1 MPLARAS
8 LFEVVMFATDAA
20 HTRSLALA
28 RARPQLAAKTNA
40 LRMSVRPRRMSIASA
55 DESPMAAGFASN
67 LASAAHNIV
76 RRGSTVAGIPSA
88 SSAPPSHNPLRRG
101 SIVGGMPSGSV
112 VKPLCIDEPPKPE
125 PAPAPTAKPLEG
137 DEDGLEDSAALRAVR
152 TSAALGL
159 RICHVALSDLL
170 IDQIAMEAEMSRVV
184 SAYHV
189 ITRSV
194 EALNPQSL
202 QLILQIKEPPE
213 LLAHVIEGALVLLE
227 PTLIRQNNEALEPPA
242 SRVPAAEAALH
253 PPRWAAL
260 DPIAASHALR
270 TLEVD
275 SISAAQ
281 LAPLEVHLTSVS
293 YDKVRQAY
301 GIASY
306 LWAWVC
312 AIAVIA
318 GSPVACLP
326 FEDLKEIQAHR
337 AALRRKS
344 SRPEAPL
351 PPRPR
356 SCQGAPITGRPSY
369 KATETASYLPSP
381 SSNPTP
387 QQVPEPSPVTVMRPP
402 LPYGP
407 SWASVTLCNSSLE
420 LKAAENVEDVQ
431 EAAPNLTATVT
442 GAASS
447 ASKAPTQ
454 PNDLEP
460 VKFLGSGAFA
470 NVFMCRHKETGT
482 VKYVDRPPSDCAAHA
497 HTLPHTIP
505 LTLDSCTLPVPCT
518 PALAGS

>member
-1 MPLARAS
+1 MTLYYSHA
-8 LFEVVMFATDAA
+8 
-20 HTRSLALA
+20 LALA
-28 RARPQLAAKTNA
+28 RARSQLAAKTNA

-55 DESPMAAGFASN
+55 DESPTAAGFASN
-67 LASAAHNIV
+67 LAPAAHNIV

-125 PAPAPTAKPLEG
+125 PAPAPTAKPLER

-213 LLAHVIEGALVLLE
+213 LLAQVIKGALVLLE
-227 PTLIRQNNEALEPPA
+227 PTLVRQSNAVLEPPA
-242 SRVPAAEAALH
+242 NRVPAAEASLH
-253 PPRWAAL
+253 PPKWAAL
-260 DPIAASHALR
+260 DPIVASHALCN
-270 TLEVD
+270 LEVD

-326 FEDLKEIQAHR
+326 FEDLKVIQAHR

-381 SSNPTP
+381 SSISTP
-387 QQVPEPSPVTVMRPP
+387 QVPEPSPVTVMRPP

-420 LKAAENVEDVQ
+420 LKAAKNVEDVQ
-431 EAAPNLTATVT
+431 EAAPTLTATAT

-482 VKYVDRPPSDCAAHA
+482 VKYVDRLPSPDYCPRTHIRL
-497 HTLPHTIP
+497 HFDVGL
-505 LTLDSCTLPVPCT
+505 L
-518 PALAGS
+518 